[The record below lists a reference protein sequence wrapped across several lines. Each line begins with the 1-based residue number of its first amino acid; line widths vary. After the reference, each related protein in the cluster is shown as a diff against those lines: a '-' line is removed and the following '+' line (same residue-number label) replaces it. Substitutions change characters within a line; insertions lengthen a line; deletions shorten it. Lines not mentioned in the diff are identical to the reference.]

1 MGLEQLQYRMII
13 VELSVGG
20 NDDGL
25 FNKVS
30 IGKVRRDFMLKP
42 VTTLDAGFGYIRL
55 DQLAFGHDKKT

>member
-1 MGLEQLQYRMII
+1 MFI
-13 VELSVGG
+13 VELPIGG

-30 IGKVRRDFMLKP
+30 IGKVRGDFMLKP

-55 DQLAFGHDKKT
+55 N